1 VPPNCAAR
9 HAEAFAQSVN
19 LFPADRGLSAT
30 PSLAE
35 NVLAGLPFPPLP
47 TSPLDSSYF
56 PIFLSADL
64 IFSQL
69 QTSAPFALFPSLRPS
84 PPVEASRSFPT
95 PFRSPAAI
103 ATNETAP
110 FQSSTN
116 AVFNLNPPL
125 SPRPPRSSRSSQ
137 RLSLP
142 PNGRV
147 STARTHTIVFPI
159 AGAEGSPCCGPR
171 LL

>member
-1 VPPNCAAR
+1 VPPNCGAR

-47 TSPLDSSYF
+47 TSPLDWSYF

-95 PFRSPAAI
+95 PFRSPAVI

-110 FQSSTN
+110 FPIFHQCGLQFKPSPITPSPTLLSILP
-116 AVFNLNPPL
+116 ATLPP
-125 SPRPPRSSRSSQ
+125 SQ
-137 RLSLP
+137 R
-142 PNGRV
+142 
-147 STARTHTIVFPI
+147 
-159 AGAEGSPCCGPR
+159 PR
-171 LL
+171 LDGADTHDRFSNRGR